1 MDIASGWH
9 QSGCNSLANC
19 KNTNLQIHKHKLVL
33 GRHTLAARKPLSSY
47 NDNPSTESS
56 FGVSLSATLFPHFPK
71 TPLTLAI
78 YSLSG
83 YLMGATYPRHPLPCP
98 PSKSPQCPVSRG
110 WIEAASSLTKLVK
123 GVSHQ
128 LGLWHICLSTPE
140 SPETTVV
147 TRHVSSHL
155 TLSFSL
161 KYQTKPLWSF
171 RQLHGNINICVHR
184 QRARLSPVSLPILSP
199 LLHQSRY
206 FLPSPDECY

>member
-1 MDIASGWH
+1 MTKS
-9 QSGCNSLANC
+9 SL
-19 KNTNLQIHKHKLVL
+19 
-33 GRHTLAARKPLSSY
+33 
-47 NDNPSTESS
+47 
-56 FGVSLSATLFPHFPK
+56 GVSLSATLFPHFPK

-98 PSKSPQCPVSRG
+98 PSKSPQCPVSGG

-140 SPETTVV
+140 SPETTAV

-161 KYQTKPLWSF
+161 TNTKPNPSGPF
-171 RQLHGNINICVHR
+171 RQLHGNINICVHH
-184 QRARLSPVSLPILSP
+184 QTPLLSPVMSVLTSLSRSP
-199 LLHQSRY
+199 LQITNQTPLV
-206 FLPSPDECY
+206 L

>member
-1 MDIASGWH
+1 MS
-9 QSGCNSLANC
+9 
-19 KNTNLQIHKHKLVL
+19 V
-33 GRHTLAARKPLSSY
+33 
-47 NDNPSTESS
+47 
-56 FGVSLSATLFPHFPK
+56 VFPHFPK

-147 TRHVSSHL
+147 TRHVSSH
-155 TLSFSL
+155 SL
-161 KYQTKPLWSF
+161 VLPYKYQTKPLWSF
-171 RQLHGNINICVHR
+171 RQLHGNINICVHH
-184 QRARLSPVSLPILSP
+184 QRPLLSPGMSVLTSNPFSP
-199 LLHQSRY
+199 LASESLLVAIPRLMLLGQDPFFIGRIYVEHWDFLTLLLVKVERRSRY
-206 FLPSPDECY
+206 KS